1 MSYIAYARTSTL
13 DQSNS
18 LRSQVERFKELG
30 VDPDLIFSEQ
40 RSGGNADR
48 PKLQE
53 MLRTVRKGDVVVVTK
68 LDRLARS
75 MTDLMGILASIEKKG
90 AGFKALDQTEI
101 DTTKSTGRLVLGI
114 LASVAE
120 FERSLI
126 KERQAEGIRRAKV
139 EGVKFGRDP
148 KVTPEVASKIT
159 SMRSEGVL
167 IRTIMAEFGLSKA
180 TVYRVLSVNE
190 SGGA

>member
-1 MSYIAYARTSTL
+1 MTLVAYARTSTL

-30 VDPDLIFSEQ
+30 VDPDLIFAEQ

-75 MTDLMGILASIEKKG
+75 MTDLMAILAGIEKKG

-126 KERQAEGIRRAKV
+126 KERQAEGIRRAKA

-148 KVTPEVASKIT
+148 KVTPELARKIA

-167 IRTIMAEFGLSKA
+167 IRSIMAEFGLSKA
-180 TVYRVLSVNE
+180 TVYRVLSE
-190 SGGA
+190 KPQI

>member
-148 KVTPEVASKIT
+148 KVTPEVAGKIAL
-159 SMRSEGVL
+159 MRSEGVL

-180 TVYRVLSVNE
+180 TVYRYVKT
-190 SGGA
+190 